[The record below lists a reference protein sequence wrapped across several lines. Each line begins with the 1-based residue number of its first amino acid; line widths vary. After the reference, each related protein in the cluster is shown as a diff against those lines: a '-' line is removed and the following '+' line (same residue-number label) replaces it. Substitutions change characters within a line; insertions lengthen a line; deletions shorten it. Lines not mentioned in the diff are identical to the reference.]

1 MVNSS
6 RWSTSTTKSEED
18 KWTEVVSKK
27 KHHYNH
33 NQNDPFAGMKSCVD
47 YEQEIERLKQLVPK
61 VPSHTHN
68 KKQQPT
74 TNTTSSYTSNNNSNN
89 NHHFNTIHNT
99 TTFNS
104 TPSTAAS
111 ISRSNSPDTTHSS
124 DSDNSSLLSDQTV
137 TEEEKLRFLAFVRS
151 WTGDWRKGPT
161 TLEDLSLPSSLWADQ
176 SPWNYSVK
184 RRPTHHIHDYS
195 AAPYSYWQSPITSTN
210 HNRGQQLPIGMGRRT
225 TATTTNALL

>member
-1 MVNSS
+1 
-6 RWSTSTTKSEED
+6 
-18 KWTEVVSKK
+18 
-27 KHHYNH
+27 
-33 NQNDPFAGMKSCVD
+33 MKSCVD

-61 VPSHTHN
+61 VPSHHHTHNNNNNNNN
-68 KKQQPT
+68 KKQS
-74 TNTTSSYTSNNNSNN
+74 TNSLYTTSTTSTTNN

-99 TTFNS
+99 TNFNS
-104 TPSTAAS
+104 STTTTTTTITTTTTAASS

-151 WTGDWRKGPT
+151 WAGDWRKGPT

-195 AAPYSYWQSPITSTN
+195 AAPYSYWQTPTITSTN
-210 HNRGQQLPIGMGRRT
+210 HNTRGHQLPIGMGRRT
-225 TATTTNALL
+225 SSTTALL